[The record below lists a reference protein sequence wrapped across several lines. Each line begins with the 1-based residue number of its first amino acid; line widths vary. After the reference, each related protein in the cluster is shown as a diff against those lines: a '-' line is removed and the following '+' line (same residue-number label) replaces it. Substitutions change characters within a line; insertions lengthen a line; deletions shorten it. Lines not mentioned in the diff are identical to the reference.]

1 MSPIAEEVMPAGTR
15 TRKVRTFPKQEPTR
29 TAPPKK
35 KKKPAAPTIT
45 TPDKQKLGKGGKAGK
60 RRSGAAEPQEYEV
73 NLHL

>member
-35 KKKPAAPTIT
+35 KKKKPVAATIT
-45 TPDKQKLGKGGKAGK
+45 IADKQKLAKGGKAGK
-60 RRSGAAEPQEYEV
+60 RRGVVEPQEYEV
-73 NLHL
+73 SLYL